1 MQPLVCDFETYYDTE
16 CSLSKLSS
24 AEYVRHPKFRPLL
37 CAVRTGSGKK
47 TVLVGENHMR
57 RVFSR
62 IDWANTLFIAH
73 NAIFDATV
81 LREYFGYTPGRY
93 YCTMMAAR
101 PNIVP
106 FTKSMSLDKVARYL
120 NLHVKKGNFASH
132 RARGRYWED
141 FTAEEQREYIDYAG
155 DDAELCWEI
164 YQHTS
169 QDLDADEQLTLHG
182 TIRKAVEPVLV
193 ADRGMLMMALRAEI
207 GRKKRLF
214 ANAGIDQSV
223 IMSNPKFAQ
232 LLRNLGIEPP
242 MKVSPRTGKSTYA
255 FAKADSE
262 FLALQQHPREEVRL
276 AVECR
281 LNGKSTIEESR
292 LSRFINLTEHR
303 NSVPFPL
310 LYYGAHTGRMGGYDK
325 LNMQNLPKGTAL
337 RMALRAPA
345 GYKLVVSDLSQIE
358 ARMVAFLAGQEDMLV
373 AFRDA
378 SRDVYCEFGTG
389 LGLWGKVTKETYAE
403 RFISKMGVLSL
414 MYGAGS
420 ARFRDAINT
429 SGVATISEKISRAV
443 VYGYREQYARIPELW
458 RAYDEAL
465 KLMLQGRSLV
475 VGPVRFVA
483 GDEAKFYGAPHIELP
498 EGRRIYY
505 PNIRLTSER
514 DIIYDGNKGETKYL
528 WGGTV
533 LENISQALAQLV
545 IRRIELRMLEK
556 TQQRIWAAGQVHD
569 ELIYAVLEQI
579 AERFSRVLTATMVE
593 PHSWCESLPLE
604 CETHI
609 GDTYADAK

>member
-37 CAVRTGSGKK
+37 CSVRTGSGKQA
-47 TVLVGENHMR
+47 VLVGEQQMR
-57 RVFSR
+57 TFFSR
-62 IDWANTLFIAH
+62 VDWANTLFVAH

-81 LREYFGYTPGRY
+81 LHEYFGHTPGRY

-101 PNIVP
+101 PHIVP
-106 FTKSMSLDKVARYL
+106 FTKSMSLAKVAEFLGLR
-120 NLHVKKGNFASH
+120 VKKGNFASH
-132 RARGRYWED
+132 KAKGRYWED
-141 FTAEEQREYIDYAG
+141 FTPEEQREYVAYAG
-155 DDAELCWEI
+155 DDAELCWGI
-164 YQHTS
+164 YEHTL

-193 ADRGMLMMALRAEI
+193 ADRGMLMMALRAEV

-214 ANAGIDQSV
+214 ANSGIDQSV

-232 LLRNLGIEPP
+232 LLRNLGIDPP
-242 MKVSPRTGKSTYA
+242 MKTSPRTGKRTFA
-255 FAKADSE
+255 FAKGDTD

-292 LSRFINLTEHR
+292 LSRFINLTEQR
-303 NSVPFPL
+303 NLVPFPL

-337 RMALRAPA
+337 RMALRAPP

-358 ARMVAFLAGQEDMLV
+358 ARMVAYLAGQEDMLE
-373 AFRDA
+373 AFRDNT
-378 SRDVYCEFGTG
+378 RDVYCEFGTG
-389 LGLWGKVTKETYAE
+389 LNLWGIVSKETPAE
-403 RFISKMGVLSL
+403 RFISKTGVLSL
-414 MYGAGS
+414 MYGAGHV
-420 ARFRDAINT
+420 RFREAVNT
-429 SGVATISEKISRAV
+429 SGKATISEKISRVV
-443 VYGYREQYARIPELW
+443 VYGYREKYLRIPELW
-458 RAYDEAL
+458 GAYDDAL
-465 KLMLQGRSLV
+465 RRMLQGHSTT

-483 GDEAKFYGAPHIELP
+483 GGEAKFYGAPHIQLP

-505 PNIRLTSER
+505 PNIRLTSEG
-514 DIIYDGNKGETKYL
+514 DIVYDGNKGEKKYL

-556 TQQRIWAAGQVHD
+556 MQQRVWAAGQVHD
-569 ELIYAVLEQI
+569 ELIYCVREQI
-579 AERFSRVLTATMVE
+579 ADRFARILTATMVE
-593 PHSWCESLPLE
+593 PHSWCEPLPLE

-609 GDTYADAK
+609 GETYADAK